1 LAVDQLSFQDDF
13 SQIASGARRR
23 FQEGVS
29 MHVKYWTRR
38 QLHLP
43 GEQIQRA
50 VLALCMSM
58 LPGGLLM
65 AQEPSEAPPTPTPLT
80 APVSTLVGVALEDL
94 LKEAE
99 QNNPQIRAAKQ
110 AWDAAKLA
118 PSQKSALPDPEFLVH
133 HVSVG
138 SPRPFAGYTNSD
150 FAYLGLGISQEFPYP
165 GKRGLQSDIARRDAE
180 IARETYETVRRSVRA
195 DLKETYLQLAYVFE
209 TLRTLEAEGQLL
221 QRLQQAADVRYRSGL
236 GNQQDLL
243 RAQLEQTKYLAE
255 ISHHD
260 LEAAKLQY
268 RIKQLLNRSPSFS
281 DVAPSAISE
290 TTLDAT
296 YYDLLAAARGQ
307 SPELA
312 AAELAVEKQRLQVD
326 LARKD
331 LYPDFS
337 IHYEWQR
344 TDPTRFRAYYSLTFG
359 VKVPIYKG
367 KKQEPA
373 LAQAQNDLLR
383 SRSAFESQGLALEA
397 ELGAQYATE
406 QRTRDLLRIYRE
418 GLLPQARGLADSA
431 LAAYE
436 NSQLEFAEVLSALLE
451 ISRLNSEYWQ
461 ILADHET
468 AIGRIEEITG
478 LALRTGQAIPA
489 VTP

>member
-1 LAVDQLSFQDDF
+1 
-13 SQIASGARRR
+13 
-23 FQEGVS
+23 
-29 MHVKYWTRR
+29 
-38 QLHLP
+38 LP
-43 GEQIQRA
+43 
-50 VLALCMSM
+50 
-58 LPGGLLM
+58 
-65 AQEPSEAPPTPTPLT
+65 AQEPSEAPPTPAALP

-99 QNNPQIRAAKQ
+99 ENSPQIRAAKQ
-110 AWDAAKLA
+110 AWEAAKLV
-118 PSQKSALPDPEFLVH
+118 PSQKSALPDPEFVVH

-180 IARETYETVRRSVRA
+180 IARESYEAVRRSVRA
-195 DLKETYLQLAYVFE
+195 GVKETYLQLAYVFE
-209 TLRTLEAEGQLL
+209 TLQTLEAEGQLL
-221 QRLQQAADVRYRSGL
+221 QRLQQAADVRYRSGS

-268 RIKQLLNRSPSFS
+268 RIKQLLNRSH
-281 DVAPSAISE
+281 
-290 TTLDAT
+290 
-296 YYDLLAAARGQ
+296 YDLLTAARGQ
-307 SPELA
+307 NPELA
-312 AAELAVEKQRLQVD
+312 AAEHAVERQRLQVD

-383 SRSAFESQGLALEA
+383 SRSALQGQGLALEA

-418 GLLPQARGLADSA
+418 GLLPQARALADSA
-431 LAAYE
+431 LAAYQ
-436 NSQLEFAEVLSALLE
+436 NSRLEFSEVLSALLE
-451 ISRLNSEYWQ
+451 ISRLNGEYWQ

-468 AIGRIEEITG
+468 AIARIEEIAG
-478 LALRTGQAIPA
+478 LALRTGQASPA
-489 VTP
+489 VAP